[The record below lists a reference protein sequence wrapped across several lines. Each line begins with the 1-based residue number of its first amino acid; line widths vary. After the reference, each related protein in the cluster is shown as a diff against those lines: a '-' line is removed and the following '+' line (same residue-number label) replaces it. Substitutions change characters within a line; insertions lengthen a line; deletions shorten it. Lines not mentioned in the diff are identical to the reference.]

1 MVNVEE
7 KYNDARVSVMNLI
20 GMPDTNDSGAIG
32 VRVYCPYA
40 ESTARST

>member
-1 MVNVEE
+1 MVNADQ

-40 ESTARST
+40 ESIACST